1 MTGGSYS
8 WTMSPRRRII
18 AAIAVAIGAIIYG
31 VSPIDVIPELLTGP
45 LGLADDFAV
54 LLGAGVGI
62 WKLLQGRKNPGSAT
76 PPPAV

>member
-1 MTGGSYS
+1 
-8 WTMSPRRRII
+8 MSRRRIFS
-18 AAIAVAIGAIIYG
+18 AVLVAIGAIVYG

-54 LLGAGVGI
+54 WIGAGLAM
-62 WKLLQGRKNPGSAT
+62 WKLLSGGRNQNPGQAT

>member
-1 MTGGSYS
+1 MT
-8 WTMSPRRRII
+8 PRRRIV
-18 AAIAVAIGAIIYG
+18 AAVVVALGAIIYG

-62 WKLLQGRKNPGSAT
+62 WKLLQGRKDSPGEAT
-76 PPPAV
+76 PPPVV